1 MINSK
6 RSTLWLAAMLLFS
19 TPLPM
24 MTTVAAASESAG
36 SALPP
41 GVNPSSPAGGNGG
54 DAQGMDKK
62 PVNPP
67 PPGSENK
74 AKPSGQSTEQAPAQK
89 KTEHK
94 KSATHK
100 TSATHPQPT
109 Q

>member
-1 MINSK
+1 MIK
-6 RSTLWLAAMLLFS
+6 STKTTLCLASMLLLSSPF
-19 TPLPM
+19 PM

-67 PPGSENK
+67 PPGSDNK
-74 AKPSGQSTEQAPAQK
+74 AKPSGHSTEPAPAQK

-94 KSATHK
+94 KSATH
-100 TSATHPQPT
+100 
-109 Q
+109 